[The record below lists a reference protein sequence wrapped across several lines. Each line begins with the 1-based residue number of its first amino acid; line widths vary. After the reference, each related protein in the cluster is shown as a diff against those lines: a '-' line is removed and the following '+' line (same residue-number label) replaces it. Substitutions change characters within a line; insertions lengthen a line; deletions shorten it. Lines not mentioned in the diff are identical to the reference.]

1 MATLT
6 GHAARYQEATG
17 KNWYA
22 SISQGRPRRA
32 RFTPKGEAGRPL
44 ALRSEFIVEEQALP
58 NQPVEPPNWRHHLAT
73 LVFNLFSGY
82 FADEQRSGL
91 WAGSIEEAW
100 GHVAQDLIAYGYDYR
115 SEAAVVLDGLTA
127 ASIIH
132 DYVVAARES

>member
-44 ALRSEFIVEEQALP
+44 ALRSEIIVEEQALP
-58 NQPVEPPNWRHHLAT
+58 NQPVEPPNWRHHLAN
-73 LVFNLFSGY
+73 LMFNLFTGY

-91 WAGSIEEAW
+91 VPGSLENAW
-100 GHVAQDLIAYGYDYR
+100 GQVAQDLISYGAYYP
-115 SEAAVVLDGLTA
+115 EQAAYLLTGLTHPDL
-127 ASIIH
+127 IN
-132 DYVVAARES
+132 DYVAARAS